1 MIEVIYFDLGDTLVA
16 EETAA
21 HNSSGQAITA
31 HVIEGVLEVLEAI
44 KKEGYMIGMISNGDS
59 ISIRNVLE
67 ATGLQDYFDVIVISE
82 EVGIAKPYQKIFEVA
97 LAKLGVKPE
106 NAAMVGNKIDAD
118 ILGANRAG
126 MKSVWFRWNTR
137 YSNTIDSSQ
146 EKPDFTINSLSEL
159 PGLLALM

>member
-106 NAAMVGNKIDAD
+106 NAAMVGN
-118 ILGANRAG
+118 G
-126 MKSVWFRWNTR
+126 W
-137 YSNTIDSSQ
+137 Q
-146 EKPDFTINSLSEL
+146 
-159 PGLLALM
+159 

>member
-16 EETAA
+16 EETAV

-44 KKEGYMIGMISNGDS
+44 KKEGYMIGMIANGDS
-59 ISIRNVLE
+59 VSIRNVIE